1 MIRKFFGRKKLP
13 DDLPDFY
20 RTYVE
25 SLENLPNDISHV
37 RFVVF
42 DTETTGLNT
51 ETDRVL
57 SIGAVSVKN
66 KQIEISSNLEIYV
79 EQEKFNP
86 ESVKI
91 HGLIRN
97 EKYEKVSEEE
107 AVKNFLEYCKNS
119 VLVAQHAGFDV
130 KMINACLKRMGL
142 AKLQNPVLDT
152 AVMYKKTKI
161 LTNLIDKEKIYSL
174 DEIAE
179 AYTIDL
185 VDRHTASGD
194 AYITALIFLKL
205 LGRISNLENIELQK
219 LLKLKY

>member
-1 MIRKFFGRKKLP
+1 MISKLFGKNRLP
-13 DDLPDFY
+13 KDLPGFFQE
-20 RTYVE
+20 YVQ
-25 SLENLPNDISHV
+25 SLKDMPDEISKT

-57 SIGAVSVKN
+57 SIGALSVKN
-66 KQIEISSNLEIYV
+66 KQIDISSNLEIYV
-79 EQEKFNP
+79 EQEIFNP
-86 ESVKI
+86 DSVKI

-97 EKYEKVSEEE
+97 EKYKKVSEEE
-107 AVKNFLEYCKNS
+107 AVKKFLEYCKNS

-142 AKLQNPVLDT
+142 PKFQNPVLDT

-161 LTNLIDKEKIYSL
+161 LTNLIDREKIYSL

-179 AYTIDL
+179 AYNIDL

-205 LGRISNLENIELQK
+205 LGRIPNTEKLGLQK
-219 LLKLKY
+219 LIKLKY